1 MNAII
6 QTAEASNLFASLPQ
20 VLQAYISQRGGIYGI
35 PPHELLMKM
44 PKNLHDNPVEIYKF
58 LKAKDI
64 SHINATN
71 SGGDPAAFRNW
82 TFEDGVLNSARQD
95 DPMRLEEY
103 LDSQLDNHLDATQIE
118 FGTPDP
124 GSDAYNEA
132 FAEAFGIIEETE
144 PIDLDVF
151 LSNLDGPGVKTSVT
165 EGGKVIVNATDAT
178 EQLWEG
184 LGESLAE
191 VGIPAAYLTFKVGFG
206 GVLPFLRSVDGKK
219 FRECGKYRQS
229 TLARALKVFRDNGWK
244 EAAKAVVIGFMI
256 AMFPPISF
264 FVAAVGLTGVAAMGT
279 RWLANKTMKF
289 SGPLANA
296 LNNVADALTMVHA
309 FLKRALDA
317 LEKVVEVV
325 IEAATRVTKLVV
337 KAGAKFASAVYQ
349 VSREVAK
356 QYVNAANR
364 VVEKIVDNS
373 AREVKKIASHVS
385 GWIFSWFSSPG
396 YAS

>member
-1 MNAII
+1 MNTII
-6 QTAEASNLFASLPQ
+6 QSAEASNLFASLPQ

-44 PKNLHDNPVEIYKF
+44 PKTLHDNPVEIYKF

-64 SHINATN
+64 SHLQATN
-71 SGGDPAAFRNW
+71 AGGDPAAFKNW
-82 TFEDGVLNSARQD
+82 TFEDGIPNSARQD

-103 LDSQLDNHLDATQIE
+103 LDSQLDNHLDATHIE

-132 FAEAFGIIEETE
+132 FAEAFGIVKETE
-144 PIDLDVF
+144 PIDLDIF
-151 LSNLDGPGVKTSVT
+151 LSNLDGPGVSSSVT
-165 EGGKVIVNATDAT
+165 DGGKVIINATDAT
-178 EQLWEG
+178 EQLWDG

-191 VGIPAAYLTFKVGFG
+191 VGIPAAYLTFKMGFG
-206 GVLPFLRSVDGKK
+206 GVLPFLRSIDGKK
-219 FRECGKYRQS
+219 FRESGKYRQS

-264 FVAAVGLTGVAAMGT
+264 FVASVGLTGVAAMGT

-289 SGPLANA
+289 SGPLAEA
-296 LNNVADALTMVHA
+296 LNHVSDLLTKVHA

-317 LEKVVEVV
+317 FEKIVEVV
-325 IEAATRVTKLVV
+325 IEAATHVTKRVI

-349 VSREVAK
+349 VSKEIAK
-356 QYVNAANR
+356 QSVAAAKKA
-364 VVEKIVDNS
+364 VTS
-373 AREVKKIASHVS
+373 ASQNVKRIASNVS
-385 GWIFSWFSSPG
+385 GWIFSWFSSPS
-396 YAS
+396 YSY